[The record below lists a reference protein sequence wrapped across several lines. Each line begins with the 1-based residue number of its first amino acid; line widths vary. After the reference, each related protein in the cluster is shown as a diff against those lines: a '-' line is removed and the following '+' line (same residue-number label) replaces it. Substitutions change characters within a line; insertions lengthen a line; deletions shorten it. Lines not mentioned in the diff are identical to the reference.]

1 MGGYTYFSFCP
12 PGFILLAALSA
23 RLWYRI
29 VPFLL
34 PVESTQGARWAHL
47 GCVKDQKHVR
57 AWRPYKATVTPG
69 PFASY
74 HARREQDHRAA
85 PKPTV
90 SYLPPTKCME
100 EGIRAGGFLWLIW
113 SSFRRKQG
121 GMGAA
126 YGRYGKS
133 GGSSHRRSTNTLHPL
148 PDPYPLKTIP

>member
-1 MGGYTYFSFCP
+1 MLHHSIVVGWAVTPTSLFAL

-29 VPFLL
+29 WCWNSGAQLWYRIVPFLF

-74 HARREQDHRAA
+74 HARRE
-85 PKPTV
+85 
-90 SYLPPTKCME
+90 
-100 EGIRAGGFLWLIW
+100 
-113 SSFRRKQG
+113 
-121 GMGAA
+121 
-126 YGRYGKS
+126 
-133 GGSSHRRSTNTLHPL
+133 
-148 PDPYPLKTIP
+148 